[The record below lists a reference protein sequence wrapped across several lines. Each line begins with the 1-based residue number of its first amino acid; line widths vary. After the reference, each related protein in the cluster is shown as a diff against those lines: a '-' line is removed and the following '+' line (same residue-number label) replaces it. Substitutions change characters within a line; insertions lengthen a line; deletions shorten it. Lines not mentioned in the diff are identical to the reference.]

1 MALKVTDL
9 QKSFGGVR
17 ALRGVDLTIESG
29 EIHALLGH
37 NGAGKSTLIKALG
50 GAFTPDHGTIEVA
63 GRAYRSLSPR
73 QSIDAGIAIIFQH
86 LSLVDSLSVVD
97 NIFLGQEQRRGGLVA
112 KRSQRAAARSLLDR
126 LGATCSVDS
135 RVGTL
140 PMGQRQLVEIAKA
153 LSRDPVVLVLD
164 EPTAAL
170 SAHEI
175 TALEQT
181 VLSLKHQG
189 LAICYV
195 THLLGEVER
204 LADRMTVLRDG
215 QVHVST
221 SLAGKTRRDIIE
233 AIAEP
238 ATDLPTREPVHE
250 ADPPQLEVRGLTGP
264 RVGPVDL
271 DVRPGEIVGLYGL
284 IGSGRTR
291 TLETIFGRRRRRGQV
306 IVGGRRVTRCS
317 PRGGLAAGLALVP
330 GDRAGQ
336 GLFAS
341 LSAEDNALLPAQGVL
356 SRFGIR
362 RRAAERK
369 VFTAMAEALA
379 VKPATP
385 QAPARSFSGGNQ
397 QKLLLGRWVNGVLP
411 TTVLLLDEP
420 TQGVDVRARHEI
432 YRVVR
437 TIASE
442 RRTAVLFASTDPEEI
457 VALADRCLVMHEG
470 RVVSEL
476 AGDAL
481 TEDALIHAVHQSESD
496 LSLAASDGVDLEEIP
511 S

>member
-1 MALKVTDL
+1 MTALH
-9 QKSFGGVR
+9 KSFGGVR
-17 ALRGVDLTIESG
+17 ALRGVDLTIEPG
-29 EIHALLGH
+29 EVHALLGH

-50 GAFTPDHGTIEVA
+50 GAFTPDSGEIQVGERKYA
-63 GRAYRSLSPR
+63 GLTPR
-73 QSIDAGIAIIFQH
+73 QSIAAGIAIIFQH

-97 NIFLGQEQRRGGLVA
+97 NIFLGQEVARVGVVSRRAQRD
-112 KRSQRAAARSLLDR
+112 RATALLER
-126 LGATCSVDS
+126 LGAHCTVDD

-153 LSRDPVVLVLD
+153 LSRDPVVLILD

-175 TALEQT
+175 ATLERT
-181 VLSLKHQG
+181 VLRLKEQG

-215 QVHVST
+215 RVHSST
-221 SLAGKTRRDIIE
+221 SLAGKTRADIIA

-238 ATDLPTREPVHE
+238 PAALPPRAPVHE
-250 ADPPQLEVRGLTGP
+250 ADPPQLRLEGLSGMG
-264 RVGPVDL
+264 VGPIDL
-271 DVRPGEIVGLYGL
+271 EVRPGEIVGLFGL

-291 TLETIFGRRRRRGQV
+291 TLELTYGRHRRRGRV
-306 IVGGRRVTRCS
+306 VVGGRAVDRAT
-317 PRGGLAAGLALVP
+317 PRAGLRAGLALVP

-341 LSAEDNALLPAQGVL
+341 LSALDNALLPAQGTL
-356 SRFGIR
+356 SRFGLR
-362 RRAAERK
+362 SRSAELAAFDRMSKELK
-369 VFTAMAEALA
+369 VN
-379 VKPATP
+379 PATP
-385 QAPARSFSGGNQ
+385 AAPARSFSGGNQ
-397 QKLLLGRWVNGVLP
+397 QKLLLGRWINGVLP
-411 TTVLLLDEP
+411 TTVLMLDEP
-420 TQGVDVRARHEI
+420 TQGVDVQARHEI

-457 VALADRCLVMHEG
+457 VALADRCLVMREG
-470 RVVSEL
+470 RIATEL
-476 AGDAL
+476 VGDAI
-481 TEDALIHAVHQSESD
+481 TEDALLDSIHHPTTHSSHSTSQEAVR
-496 LSLAASDGVDLEEIP
+496 
-511 S
+511 

>member
-1 MALKVTDL
+1 MTLQVTGL
-9 QKSFGGVR
+9 RKSFGGVH
-17 ALRGVDLTIESG
+17 ALRGVDLTIASG
-29 EIHALLGH
+29 EVHALLGH

-50 GAFTPDHGTIEVA
+50 GAFTPDGGTIEVA
-63 GRAYRSLSPR
+63 GRSYSGLSPR

-86 LSLVDSLSVVD
+86 LSLVESLSVVD
-97 NIFLGQEQRRGGLVA
+97 NVFLGQEHRRLGVVDRG
-112 KRSQRAAARSLLDR
+112 SQRAAARALLDR
-126 LGATCSVDS
+126 LGATCRVDD
-135 RVGTL
+135 RVGDL

-170 SAHEI
+170 SSHEI
-175 TALEQT
+175 GALERT
-181 VLSLKHQG
+181 VRALQEQG

-221 SLAGKTRRDIIE
+221 SLEGRTRRDIIE

-238 ATDLPTREPVHE
+238 PTDLPPRGPVHE
-250 ADPPQLEVRGLTGP
+250 ADPPQLQVSGLSGP
-264 RVGPVDL
+264 GIGPIDL
-271 DVRPGEIVGLYGL
+271 SVRPGEIVGLYGL

-291 TLETIFGRRRRRGQV
+291 TLEMLFGRRPRDGV
-306 IVGGRRVTRCS
+306 VTVGGRRVTRAT
-317 PRGGLAAGLALVP
+317 PRAALAAGLALVP

-336 GLFAS
+336 GLFSS
-341 LSAEDNALLPAQGVL
+341 LSALDNALLPAQGVL
-356 SRFGIR
+356 SAFGLRR
-362 RRAAERK
+362 RRAEQQAFERL
-369 VFTAMAEALA
+369 AEALA
-379 VKPATP
+379 VHPSTP
-385 QAPARSFSGGNQ
+385 EAPARSFSGGNQ
-397 QKLLLGRWVNGVLP
+397 QKLLLGRWVNGILP

-442 RRTAVLFASTDPEEI
+442 RRTAVVFASTDPEEI
-457 VALADRCLVMHEG
+457 VALADRALVMQEG
-470 RVVSEL
+470 RVVGEL
-476 AGDAL
+476 AGAAL
-481 TEDALIHAVHQSESD
+481 DEDALLHAVHQSESD
-496 LSLAASDGVDLEEIP
+496 LQEHLS
-511 S
+511 

>member
-1 MALKVTDL
+1 MTLRVTGL
-9 QKSFGGVR
+9 AKSFGGVH

-29 EIHALLGH
+29 EVHALLGH

-50 GAFTPDHGTIEVA
+50 GAFSPDSGTIEVA
-63 GRAYRSLSPR
+63 GHRYDALSPR
-73 QSIDAGIAIIFQH
+73 KSIDAGIAIIFQH

-97 NIFLGQEQRRGGLVA
+97 NIFLGQEEHRGGIVN
-112 KRSQRAAARSLLDR
+112 RGSQREQARGLLDR
-126 LGATCSVDS
+126 LGANVAVDA

-153 LSRDPVVLVLD
+153 LSRDPAVLILD

-170 SAHEI
+170 SVHEI
-175 TALEQT
+175 QALERT
-181 VLSLKHQG
+181 VLALKRDG

-215 QVHVST
+215 QVHVAT
-221 SLAGKTRRDIIE
+221 SLAGKSRRDIIE

-238 ATDLPTREPVHE
+238 SSELPGRAPILE
-250 ADPPQLEVRGLTGP
+250 ADPPQLQLRGLTGP
-264 RVGPVDL
+264 GIGPIDL

-291 TLETIFGRRRRRGQV
+291 TIETVFGRYRRHGTV
-306 IVGGRRVTRCS
+306 SVGGRPVTRRG

-330 GDRAGQ
+330 GDRGRQ

-341 LSAEDNALLPAQGVL
+341 LSALDNALLPAQRAL
-356 SRFGIR
+356 SRFGVRNR
-362 RRAAERK
+362 RRERETFASLTDSLK
-369 VFTAMAEALA
+369 VRPASA
-379 VKPATP
+379 V
-385 QAPARSFSGGNQ
+385 APARAFSGGNQ
-397 QKLLLGRWVNGVLP
+397 QKLLLGRWINGVLP

-420 TQGVDVRARHEI
+420 TQGVDVNARHEI

-442 RRTAVLFASTDPEEI
+442 RRAAVLFASTDPEE
-457 VALADRCLVMHEG
+457 VVTLADRCLVMDQG
-470 RVVSEL
+470 RVVATI
-476 AGDAL
+476 AGPDL
-481 TEDALIHAVHQSESD
+481 TEDALLAAVHRPTPME
-496 LSLAASDGVDLEEIP
+496 VP